1 MLSIWLFA
9 FWDQKLKNTGIVDMD
24 VGVGVGVGAFMHSVA
39 WLYLTDSFV
48 F

>member
-1 MLSIWLFA
+1 VLSIWLFA
-9 FWDQKLKNTGIVDMD
+9 FWDQKLKNTGIVDVD
-24 VGVGVGVGAFMHSVA
+24 VDVGVGVGAFMHSVA